1 MNFDV
6 KTAVKDYTKVIL
18 KDYDTREKL
27 ALNLAADL
35 VLAQAKLNTPVD
47 TGLLRNSETK
57 QVIEKKALVGT
68 NIEYAPNVE
77 FGTSK
82 QRAKPYLRPA
92 LDNNV
97 RNIKKIFK
105 DLFVWYSKRWR
116 KWLMIYQ

>member
-18 KDYDTREKL
+18 KDYDIREKL

-105 DLFVWYSKRWR
+105 DLFVWYSKRLQ

>member
-18 KDYDTREKL
+18 KDYDIREKL

-105 DLFVWYSKRWR
+105 DLFV
-116 KWLMIYQ
+116 